1 MEIAMNSEIV
11 SFRVLL
17 LSLCLVMTMT
27 RADLLYAAKPADP
40 QGNQPTSASIST
52 SPAAMD
58 VTGTWS
64 GTFFS
69 KHSNVPPFTMTVVIT
84 PNSRGHLVG
93 NSSLNSHCLQGA
105 KLQVTVN
112 GSKLVLAGSDPEG
125 DNFTVQGRLDNT
137 GTLFTGSYILNS
149 SASGR
154 CETDDGTG
162 TLGKR

>member
-1 MEIAMNSEIV
+1 MSSKIL

-17 LSLCLVMTMT
+17 LSFLLLMTMMP
-27 RADLLYAAKPADP
+27 ADLLYAANPVDP
-40 QGNQPTSASIST
+40 QGGQPTSTNIST
-52 SPAAMD
+52 SPTAID

-69 KHSNVPPFTMTVVIT
+69 KHSNFPPFTMTLVIT

-93 NSSLNSHCLQGA
+93 KSSLNSHCLQGA
-105 KLQVTVN
+105 QLQVTVN
-112 GSKLVLAGSDPEG
+112 GSKIVLAGSDAEG
-125 DNFTVQGRLDNT
+125 DNLTVQGTLDST
-137 GTLFTGSYILNS
+137 GTLFTGTYILNS